1 MLNACRRIHSRDQ
14 VKLRG
19 IEIGRKR
26 KRRRGIGRGR
36 GQILPVEAD
45 C

>member
-26 KRRRGIGRGR
+26 RRGIGRGR